1 MWSIVAIGWD
11 RFVLHERRSVD
22 ANPPTGDQAPLDRRD
37 FLKLLSAAGAA
48 STFGP
53 ADDVLAA
60 ARPSGGYRPGRIV
73 NEYSAFLPGERAAL
87 AQPPKVSAIDAKGA
101 TASHGGG
108 DQHVTYGE
116 NIAGW
121 VLLTTVEINGVMTAV
136 FEKHATHRGAIA
148 YATVLGGTIALIPK
162 QVGDLSK
169 VRPRPTATP
178 HGVKL
183 ERPLRM
189 SSGSDVTGE
198 YVLKSSEDPCYE
210 NVAALGAEY
219 IGWSLVA
226 NEEAGPLGSIYLEA
240 DGTSRQPKKNPQ
252 AEWAPDLEGRL
263 FDPSNYFPFA
273 APERYAYNPGYSKR
287 TLLGGYLPVAD
298 TAVWNAEYGSGYE
311 LMLLLPPGV
320 DVQPIA
326 RMRMT
331 IPPEDVSNYQGPAL
345 LVHAPDGKIY
355 AEHYWNTSPGGFF
368 SALAGIWNRWYT
380 FYEDSMPVE
389 IPDSWLLDSAR
400 AGITL
405 CRCSYRGLEPTY
417 QIGEGSYTKIPERSH
432 ALFPVSHYEF
442 IWAQQLW
449 GLTNASRPYIQH
461 YLERYV
467 MPDGNFLYNTQ
478 DQVEAPLNV
487 GIFLMNAA
495 RDYWY
500 TRDASGLKQQQPIL
514 ERMLGYVL
522 ARYEYGKQRFA
533 KSDRRYGLIW
543 GSPEADLGDPAN
555 DYPDSHPFYYQNAAC
570 VWRGITEYAK
580 ALASIGTADN
590 DRSMAALAEHY
601 KAIAEEM
608 RQNIQASI
616 EATIAASTPEMRA
629 AGITPFEPNDILR
642 KPTNLSN
649 YENHRF
655 MMDWFLADWGVPAL
669 DLGHLKHRELAGEQI
684 CGLSTNEHVPR
695 NSNFMEHGSLAVK
708 IRQED
713 YRPFLLT
720 LYALVCYAADSG
732 NRYSPEDTYVPGGY
746 PGDGS
751 RWGWSAVINST
762 LQPTLGLR
770 WLLCYEEND
779 RDVCHLQKAA
789 PKHWF
794 SKGERIAVR
803 RCPTRFGTIA
813 WTTEATSDSSWH
825 VSVEPPSGFGGEVH
839 LHIHPPAG
847 VGLRFTS
854 AGTIDDSAVVLPV
867 ALFVN
872 GGRVELEVRA

>member
-1 MWSIVAIGWD
+1 M
-11 RFVLHERRSVD
+11 
-22 ANPPTGDQAPLDRRD
+22 DRRD

-48 STFGP
+48 STLGP
-53 ADDVLAA
+53 AEDVFAVSRL
-60 ARPSGGYRPGRIV
+60 SGDYRAGRIV
-73 NEYSAFLPGERAAL
+73 NEYSAFLPGEREAL
-87 AQPPKVSAIDAKGA
+87 DEPPKVSAIDEKGA
-101 TASHGGG
+101 AASHGGSSR
-108 DQHVTYGE
+108 HIVHGE
-116 NIAGW
+116 NIDSW

-148 YATVLGGTIALIPK
+148 YATVLGGTIAQIPK
-162 QVGDLSK
+162 CVGDLSN
-169 VRPRPTATP
+169 VRPRPTDTP

-183 ERPLRM
+183 ERPLHM
-189 SSGSDVTGE
+189 SPGPDVTGE
-198 YVLKSSEDPCYE
+198 YILKSSEDPCYE

-240 DGTSRQPKKNPQ
+240 DGASRQFRKNLQ

-263 FDPSNYFPFA
+263 FDPSTYFPFA
-273 APERYAYNPGYSKR
+273 APERYAYKRGYSKR

-311 LMLLLPPGV
+311 LMMLLPPGV
-320 DVQPIA
+320 DAQPVA

-331 IPPEDVSNYQGPAL
+331 IPAEDAASYAGPAM
-345 LVHAPDGKIY
+345 LVHAPDGKVY
-355 AEHYWNTSPGGFF
+355 AERYWNTSPQSFF
-368 SALAGIWNRWYT
+368 SALAGIWNRWHS

-417 QIGEGSYTKIPERSH
+417 QIGEGGYTKIPERSH
-432 ALFPVSHYEF
+432 ALFPVAHYEF

-461 YLERYV
+461 YLEHYIL
-467 MPDGNFLYNTQ
+467 PDGNFLYNTQ

-500 TRDASGLKQQQPIL
+500 TRDASGLKGQQPTL
-514 ERMLGYVL
+514 ERMLAYVL

-555 DYPDSHPFYYQNAAC
+555 DYPDSHPYYYQNAAC
-570 VWRGITEYAK
+570 VWRGVAEYAK
-580 ALASIGTADN
+580 TLRSIGAAEN
-590 DRSMAALAEHY
+590 DRTMTVLGEHY
-601 KAIAEEM
+601 AAVAAEM
-608 RQNIQASI
+608 RQNIQTSI
-616 EATIAASTPEMRA
+616 EATIAASTAEMRA
-629 AGITPFEPNDILR
+629 AGITPFEPGDILR
-642 KPTNLSN
+642 KPTELSS

-669 DLGHLKHRELAGEQI
+669 DLGHLKHREMAGEQI
-684 CGLSTNEHVPR
+684 CGLSTDGNVPR

-708 IRQED
+708 IRQQD

-720 LYALVCYAADSG
+720 LYALVCYSADSG
-732 NRYSPEDTYVPGGY
+732 NRYSPEDAYIPGSY
-746 PGDGS
+746 PGDGAP
-751 RWGWSAVINST
+751 WGWSAVINST
-762 LQPTLGLR
+762 LQPALGLR

-779 RDVCHLQKAA
+779 RDICHLQKAA

-794 SKGERIAVR
+794 GKGERIAVR
-803 RCPTRFGTIA
+803 RCPTRFGTIG

-825 VSVEPPSGFGGEVH
+825 ISIEAPAAFGGEVH
-839 LHIHPPAG
+839 LHIHPLAG
-847 VGLRFTS
+847 GPLRSTS
-854 AGTIDDSAVVLPV
+854 LGTIDGSAVVLP
-867 ALFVN
+867 AAIFAN
-872 GGRVELEVRA
+872 GGRVELEIRA